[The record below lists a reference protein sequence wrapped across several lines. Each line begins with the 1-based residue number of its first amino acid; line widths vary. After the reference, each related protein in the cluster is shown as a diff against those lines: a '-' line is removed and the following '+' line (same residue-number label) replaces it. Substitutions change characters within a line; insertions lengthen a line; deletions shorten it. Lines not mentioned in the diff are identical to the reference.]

1 MPFVR
6 YISSDWPNC
15 RGAKT
20 TPKEEVLHFGQSETN
35 MPLSYD
41 GGLLDHLAE
50 HMLYLSTTP
59 SFWYSLNSS
68 YDHGFHLSHRLGM
81 PPLDY
86 ERLLA
91 AANLAHY
98 HPKWGFTILVD
109 RWKMFLD
116 GHHFC
121 SSNGIGSF
129 EVDTKRLDF
138 DAFILGRIKQQSF
151 RQCVEQSKW
160 NYLLEKEDEDGE
172 DDEDDSEGVKVL
184 VIRIGIINDYSPR
197 KIEMQKDSY
206 GRLIVIPY

>member
-1 MPFVR
+1 
-6 YISSDWPNC
+6 
-15 RGAKT
+15 
-20 TPKEEVLHFGQSETN
+20 

-41 GGLLDHLAE
+41 GGLLDHLGE

-172 DDEDDSEGVKVL
+172 EDEDDSEDDEDDSDVDSKENA
-184 VIRIGIINDYSPR
+184 INSHTTIN
-197 KIEMQKDSY
+197 KKANTMQCR
-206 GRLIVIPY
+206 RLLRQVMMT